1 MKSDVLV
8 LGVAGLAAAR
18 ELERRG
24 VEVRVLEARDRLGGR
39 VHTLR
44 DASWPHPIELGAEF
58 GHGLPRKL
66 HSPWR
71 LRLRDADGEH
81 GALVDGRRARADD
94 TFQQAMELMAQMKGH
109 ETTADAFLRQHGDEE
124 TSRFVRSFIEGFFA
138 ADPRTV
144 STGFLAREN
153 EGSEEVSGDRLFRP
167 TAGYD
172 LLPRRLAE
180 GLTLHQST
188 VISRVRWARGQV
200 RVEARDALGH
210 PQSFQAKAARI
221 TLPLGV
227 LQSGQVRIN
236 PLPTAIKNALER
248 LEVGGIVKVIFRFRE
263 PF

>member
-1 MKSDVLV
+1 MKTDVLV
-8 LGVAGLAAAR
+8 LGAGVAGLAAAR

-66 HSPWR
+66 HYPWR
-71 LRLRDADGEH
+71 LRLRGADGEH
-81 GALVDGRRARADD
+81 WALVEGRRARADD
-94 TFQQAMELMAQMKGH
+94 AFEQAMELMAQMKGH
-109 ETTADAFLRQHGDEE
+109 ETTADAFLREHADAE

-180 GLTLHQST
+180 GLTVHQST
-188 VISRVRWARGQV
+188 VINQVPGREARCGWKPETPSDTPRPFKRRPRSSPCRSGCCSRVRFASTPFPRRSRTRSRGS
-200 RVEARDALGH
+200 R
-210 PQSFQAKAARI
+210 SAA
-221 TLPLGV
+221 
-227 LQSGQVRIN
+227 SS
-236 PLPTAIKNALER
+236 K
-248 LEVGGIVKVIFRFRE
+248 
-263 PF
+263 